1 MFARFAL
8 GGSMSTFLVIVLV
21 VLGLIGLVILW
32 AILIYN
38 RLVAK
43 RQRTEEGWSG
53 IDVQLKRRSNLIPN
67 LIETVKGYAA
77 HEKETLDRV
86 TAMRARADRAPADA
100 PAERAKAESALSGAL
115 VQLFAVAEN
124 YPDLKA
130 SANFQELQHTLAD
143 IEDQIQMARR
153 YYNGAVREL
162 NILVDSFPSN
172 LVASRYDFK
181 KAVYFEIE
189 DPADK
194 ALPKVEF

>member
-1 MFARFAL
+1 MSTILTIVLVAL
-8 GGSMSTFLVIVLV
+8 GLVVLVIV
-21 VLGLIGLVILW
+21 W
-32 AILIYN
+32 AIMIYN
-38 RLVAK
+38 KLVAR

-67 LIETVKGYAA
+67 LVETVKGYAS
-77 HEKETLDRV
+77 HEQETLDNV
-86 TAMRARADRAPADA
+86 TAMRARAAGAATEAPD
-100 PAERAKAESALSGAL
+100 ERAKAESALSGAL

-130 SANFQELQHTLAD
+130 SANFAELQGALAD

-153 YYNGAVREL
+153 YYNGAVRQM

-172 LVASRYDFK
+172 IIANRYSFQ
-181 KAVYFEIE
+181 KATYFEID

-194 ALPKVEF
+194 AVPEVDF

>member
-1 MFARFAL
+1 
-8 GGSMSTFLVIVLV
+8 MSTFFVIVLV

-53 IDVQLKRRSNLIPN
+53 IDVQLKRRSDLIPN

-77 HEKETLDRV
+77 HEKEALDRV
-86 TAMRARADRAPADA
+86 TAMRTRANQVQGDA

-124 YPDLKA
+124 YPDLKS
-130 SANFQELQHTLAD
+130 SANFQELQGALAD

-153 YYNGAVREL
+153 YYHGAVREL

>member
-1 MFARFAL
+1 MNGL
-8 GGSMSTFLVIVLV
+8 GIPAAAIVALV
-21 VLGLIGLVILW
+21 VVAGAVVVC
-32 AILIYN
+32 YN
-38 RLVAK
+38 RLV
-43 RQRTEEGWSG
+43 RRRILVQEGFSG

-67 LIETVKGYAA
+67 LIETVKGYAS

-86 TAMRARADRAPADA
+86 TAMRARAAGAQGDA
-100 PAERAKAESALSGAL
+100 PAERAKAENALSGAL

-130 SANFQELQHTLAD
+130 SDNFKELQATLGD

-153 YYNGAVREL
+153 YYNGSVREM

-172 LVASRYDFK
+172 IVASRYDFK
-181 KAVYFEIE
+181 KAVYFEID

>member
-1 MFARFAL
+1 
-8 GGSMSTFLVIVLV
+8 MSTILTIVLV
-21 VLGLIGLVILW
+21 VLGVVALVILW
-32 AILIYN
+32 AIAIYN
-38 RLVAK
+38 RLVAR

-67 LIETVKGYAA
+67 LIETVKGYAS

-86 TAMRARADRAPADA
+86 TAMRARAAGAQGDA

-130 SANFQELQHTLAD
+130 SDNFQELQDTLAE

-153 YYNGAVREL
+153 YYNGAVREM

-172 LVASRYDFK
+172 LVASRYAFQ
-181 KAVYFEIE
+181 KAVYFEID
-189 DPADK
+189 DPVDK